1 MKHYYQ
7 LKGYITE
14 AVTRTR
20 NVMHSHDYFA
30 TLLQQESLLVCGNN
44 NVSHMNNYFPSHL
57 SVFVRIFWRSKRTDP
72 LFL

>member
-14 AVTRTR
+14 AVTRSR

-44 NVSHMNNYFPSHL
+44 NVSHMDNYFPSLL
-57 SVFVRIFWRSKRTDP
+57 SVFVQLFCKKKKNRST
-72 LFL
+72 FL